1 MFIAISILVL
11 IYLISGKD
19 VKPLIEKVKSIDL
32 KKKIKSLI
40 EKLRPWALKVGR
52 AAARPIMQF
61 YYVMD
66 DPKTSTLDKVMIYG
80 AIVYIIIPHDLLPRS
95 VFKLIGVLDD
105 GAAALYVYRRIKDR
119 ITPEIRLRVEE
130 RLDEWFGVD
139 YELVEG

>member
-1 MFIAISILVL
+1 MLIAISILVL
-11 IYLISGKD
+11 IYLVSGKD
-19 VKPLIEKVKSIDL
+19 VKPLIEKVKAIDL

>member
-1 MFIAISILVL
+1 MLIAISILVL
-11 IYLISGKD
+11 ICLVSGKD

-52 AAARPIMQF
+52 AAARPVMQF

>member
-1 MFIAISILVL
+1 MLIAISILVL
-11 IYLISGKD
+11 IYLVSGKD

-119 ITPEIRLRVEE
+119 ITLEIRLRVEE

>member
-1 MFIAISILVL
+1 MLIAISILVL
-11 IYLISGKD
+11 IYLVSGKD
-19 VKPLIEKVKSIDL
+19 VKPLIEKVKSIEL

-105 GAAALYVYRRIKDR
+105 SAAALYVYRRIKDR

>member
-1 MFIAISILVL
+1 MLIAISILVL

-119 ITPEIRLRVEE
+119 ITLEIRLRVEE

>member
-1 MFIAISILVL
+1 MLIAISILVL
-11 IYLISGKD
+11 IYLVSGKD

-66 DPKTSTLDKVMIYG
+66 DSKTSTLDKVMIYG

>member
-1 MFIAISILVL
+1 MLIAISILVL

-105 GAAALYVYRRIKDR
+105 GAAALYVYRRINDR

>member
-1 MFIAISILVL
+1 MLIAISILVL

-32 KKKIKSLI
+32 KNKIKSLI

>member
-1 MFIAISILVL
+1 MLIAISILVL
-11 IYLISGKD
+11 IYLVSGKD

-105 GAAALYVYRRIKDR
+105 GAAALYVYRRIKGR

>member
-1 MFIAISILVL
+1 MLIAISILVL
-11 IYLISGKD
+11 IYLVSGKD

-66 DPKTSTLDKVMIYG
+66 DPKTSTLDKVIIYG

>member
-1 MFIAISILVL
+1 MLIAISILVL
-11 IYLISGKD
+11 IYLVSGKD
-19 VKPLIEKVKSIDL
+19 VKPLVEKVKSINL
-32 KKKIKSLI
+32 KKKIKLLI

>member
-1 MFIAISILVL
+1 MLIAISILVL
-11 IYLISGKD
+11 IYLVSGKD

-52 AAARPIMQF
+52 EAARPIMQF

-105 GAAALYVYRRIKDR
+105 GVAALYVYRRIKNR

>member
-1 MFIAISILVL
+1 MLIAISILVL
-11 IYLISGKD
+11 IYLVSGKD
-19 VKPLIEKVKSIDL
+19 VKPLIEKVKSIEL

>member
-1 MFIAISILVL
+1 MLIAISILVL
-11 IYLISGKD
+11 IYLVSGKD
-19 VKPLIEKVKSIDL
+19 AKPLIEKVKSIDL

>member
-1 MFIAISILVL
+1 MLIAISILVL
-11 IYLISGKD
+11 IYLVSGKD
-19 VKPLIEKVKSIDL
+19 VNPLIEKVKSIDL

>member
-1 MFIAISILVL
+1 MLIAISILVL

-80 AIVYIIIPHDLLPRS
+80 AIVYIIIPHDILPRS

>member
-1 MFIAISILVL
+1 
-11 IYLISGKD
+11 
-19 VKPLIEKVKSIDL
+19 
-32 KKKIKSLI
+32 
-40 EKLRPWALKVGR
+40 
-52 AAARPIMQF
+52 MQF

-95 VFKLIGVLDD
+95 VFKLTGVLDD

>member
-1 MFIAISILVL
+1 MLIAISILVL
-11 IYLISGKD
+11 IYLVSGKD
-19 VKPLIEKVKSIDL
+19 VKPLIEKVKSINL

-40 EKLRPWALKVGR
+40 DKLRPWALKVGR

>member
-1 MFIAISILVL
+1 MLIAISILVL
-11 IYLISGKD
+11 IYLVSGKD

-119 ITPEIRLRVEE
+119 ITPEIRIRVEE

>member
-1 MFIAISILVL
+1 MLIAISILVL

-66 DPKTSTLDKVMIYG
+66 DSKTSTLDKVMIYG

>member
-1 MFIAISILVL
+1 MLIAISILVL
-11 IYLISGKD
+11 IYLVSGKD

-32 KKKIKSLI
+32 KNKIKSLI

-80 AIVYIIIPHDLLPRS
+80 AIVYIIIPHDILPRS

>member
-1 MFIAISILVL
+1 ML

>member
-1 MFIAISILVL
+1 MLIASSILVL
-11 IYLISGKD
+11 IYLVSGKD

>member
-1 MFIAISILVL
+1 MLIAISILVL
-11 IYLISGKD
+11 IYLVSGKD

>member
-1 MFIAISILVL
+1 MLIAISILVL
-11 IYLISGKD
+11 IYLVSGKD
-19 VKPLIEKVKSIDL
+19 VKPLIEKVKSINL

-52 AAARPIMQF
+52 VAARPIMQF

>member
-1 MFIAISILVL
+1 MLIAISILVL

-52 AAARPIMQF
+52 VAARPIMQF

-66 DPKTSTLDKVMIYG
+66 DSKTSTLDKVMIYG

>member
-1 MFIAISILVL
+1 MLIAISILVL
-11 IYLISGKD
+11 IYLVSGKD

-32 KKKIKSLI
+32 KNKIKSLI

>member
-1 MFIAISILVL
+1 MLIAISILVL
-11 IYLISGKD
+11 IYLVSGKD
-19 VKPLIEKVKSIDL
+19 VKPLIENVKSIDL

>member
-1 MFIAISILVL
+1 MLIAISILVL

-32 KKKIKSLI
+32 KKKIKLLI

-80 AIVYIIIPHDLLPRS
+80 AIVYIIIPHDILPRS

>member
-1 MFIAISILVL
+1 MLIAISILVL